1 MRMVSALLLSL
12 LLVALQLLTVGAVSA
27 EPRLVRACDNDQ
39 DYPPFRW
46 RETGADGQLEIK
58 GLGQALLRHIL
69 TKHGWRLEIDL
80 LPLRRCLQEVAQGRH
95 YQLLINSSP
104 NPERVRTYLLTEP
117 FAYVHFHSF
126 YLQRRFPER
135 SPVQSKQDLQQLR
148 VCGLAG
154 HNFSMFGLSAEQL
167 HTEAESFPAVFQ
179 LLRNERCDV
188 LPYNVETIKGFRLLG
203 QDLLANGEFAH
214 SPIPDVPRSPLLM
227 LIAKPY
233 RYGDALREMINTEL
247 AAMRAS
253 GELEQFQQQ
262 YQLDTPAAPA
272 VTPAEPATVK
282 PITAKSAL
290 PESKTK
296 LPEPDSNRAQ

>member
-1 MRMVSALLLSL
+1 MRALSAWLLSL
-12 LLVALQLLTVGAVSA
+12 LLLTGGVVSA

-46 RETGADGQLEIK
+46 RGTDADGRHEIK
-58 GLGQALLRHIL
+58 GFGQALLRQIL

-80 LPLRRCLQEVAQGRH
+80 LPLRRCLQEVAHGRR
-95 YQLLINSSP
+95 YQLVINSSH
-104 NPERVRTYLLTEP
+104 NAERARTYLMTEP
-117 FAYVHFHSF
+117 FEYVHFHSF

-135 SPVQSKQDLQQLR
+135 SPVQSKQDLQNLR

-188 LPYNVETIKGFRLLG
+188 LPYNVETIRGFRLLG
-203 QDLLANGEFAH
+203 QDFLATGEFAH
-214 SPIPDVPRSPLLM
+214 SLIPDVPPSPLLM

-233 RYGDALREMINTEL
+233 RYGHALREIINTEL

-253 GELEQFQQQ
+253 GELEQLRQQ
-262 YQLDTPAAPA
+262 YQIGVFDQEPAAVP
-272 VTPAEPATVK
+272 VTP
-282 PITAKSAL
+282 SA
-290 PESKTK
+290 P
-296 LPEPDSNRAQ
+296 PEPVPLLSQNLLSQ